1 MPKYKISFSGF
12 AYVEADSENEACED
26 YEFNSIYEEKQIDNI
41 EEVDEF
47 TISLQRGA
55 DNG

>member
-1 MPKYKISFSGF
+1 MKYKIKYSGF
-12 AYVEADSENEACED
+12 VYVEADSEEDAIED

-47 TISLQRGA
+47 IVEGFK
-55 DNG
+55 